1 MLENLDSSTASITL
15 HAADNKT
22 AILNKESFDK
32 LETAIE
38 AVESNSDIKTLIF
51 LGPSIKNFCAGADI
65 QAIKGVT
72 EKTKAKELAKRG
84 QELINRISKLKQNTV
99 AAISGAC
106 VGGGCELAL
115 ACDYRI
121 ATGLKETKIGL
132 PEVKLGILPGFGG
145 CVRLPRL
152 IGLPAALQIIL
163 QGKVISVKKAKRVGL
178 VDRIISENIT
188 SNNYKEALVEA
199 SKLIVS
205 NYSRK
210 KIALKDKI
218 LTFTQLGRN
227 FVKAQA
233 KKNILKETKG
243 KYPAPLAALDVCIK
257 ALSLN
262 IEQGLELEAEEISKL
277 IIGSE
282 SKSLVHLFLQSEKSK
297 KLGKSVGKEI
307 DEILVGVL
315 GGGVM
320 GAGIASVFLEKG
332 FDVVLCDVS
341 EKARANA
348 NEHINSYLDK
358 RRYITESKKKEILSR
373 LNIVENISEFN
384 QCDLIVEA
392 IIENLEIKQKVFKEL
407 SDTVA
412 KESILASNT
421 SSLSIDEIAKDV
433 ENPSRVIGMHFFN
446 PAEKMPLVE
455 IVRGS
460 ISSDSAV
467 VKLAAIVAKINKFP
481 VVVENVPGFLVNR
494 VLSPYMAEASQLLS
508 EGYSVEDIDRAAT
521 NFGMPMGPVRLLD
534 EVGLDVAKK
543 VQSEMF
549 KAYGKR
555 MKAPY
560 YLAKMIEDKR
570 LGKKSSL
577 GFYKYEGKKS
587 EVDNSIYNLLGLG
600 SERKVA
606 DLSEL
611 SERLMLPMINEAVMC
626 LDESVAGKPGLEA
639 AGQVDL
645 ATVMGTGFAPFRGGA
660 IKYSETLGASNLLA
674 KFKKHKGDRFEPCD
688 GIKSRAEKSIS
699 FYS

>member
-1 MLENLDSSTASITL
+1 MLNKIDNSTATITL
-15 HAADNKT
+15 YSADNKT
-22 AILNKESFDK
+22 AILNQESFDR
-32 LETAIE
+32 LEA
-38 AVESNSDIKTLIF
+38 ALNSLDSDISTLIF

-65 QAIKGVT
+65 NSIKSINDKAQAR
-72 EKTKAKELAKRG
+72 ELAKRG
-84 QELINRISKLKQNTV
+84 QDIIHRVSKLSATTV

-121 ATGLKETKIGL
+121 ATGIKDTKIGL

-145 CVRLPRL
+145 CTRLPRL
-152 IGLPAALQIIL
+152 IGLPNALQIIL
-163 QGKVISVKKAKRVGL
+163 QGKILSAKRAKKIGL
-178 VDRIISENIT
+178 IDRIISENIH
-188 SNNYKEALVEA
+188 SDNYKEALIEA
-199 SKLIVS
+199 SKLIIS

-210 KIALKDKI
+210 KIGLKDKV
-218 LTFTQLGRN
+218 LTYTKLGREL
-227 FVKAQA
+227 VKSQA

-243 KYPAPLAALDVCIK
+243 NYPAPLAALDVSLK
-257 ALSLN
+257 ALSLS
-262 IEQGLELEAEEISKL
+262 IEEGLELEAQEISNL
-277 IIGSE
+277 IISSE
-282 SKSLVHLFLQSEKSK
+282 SKSLVHLFLLSEKSK
-297 KLGKSVGKEI
+297 KIGKSASEQIKEI
-307 DEILVGVL
+307 KIGVL

-332 FDVVLCDVS
+332 FSVVLCDIS
-341 EKARANA
+341 EDGRQNARN
-348 NEHINSYLDK
+348 HIDKYLSS
-358 RRYITESKKKEILSR
+358 RRYMNESLKEETFNR
-373 LNIVENISEFN
+373 LRIKEDISSFKD
-384 QCDLIVEA
+384 CGLVVEA
-392 IIENLEIKQKVFKEL
+392 IVENLEIKQKVFKQL
-407 SDTVA
+407 SN
-412 KESILASNT
+412 ILSRDAIIASNT
-421 SSLSIDEIAKDV
+421 SSLSIDKIAKDV

-460 ISSDSAV
+460 ITSDNAAI
-467 VKLAAIVAKINKFP
+467 KLAALVTQISKFP
-481 VVVENVPGFLVNR
+481 VIVENVPGFLVNR

-508 EGYSVEDIDRAAT
+508 EGYSINDIDKAALS
-521 NFGMPMGPVRLLD
+521 FGMPMGPVRLLD

-560 YLAKMIEDKR
+560 YLAKMIEDNR
-570 LGKKSSL
+570 LGKKSGL

-587 EVDNSIYNLLGLG
+587 EVDTSVYNLLGLG
-600 SERKVA
+600 SERKHG
-606 DLSEL
+606 DIKYL

-626 LDESVAGKPGLEA
+626 LDESVAGTPGEDA

-660 IKYSETLGASNLLA
+660 IQYSEKMGAKNLLN
-674 KFKKHKGDRFEPCD
+674 KFNEHKGIRYEACKGIVDRANND
-688 GIKSRAEKSIS
+688 AS